1 MAMTADKLKAL
12 PDNPDKSVAVAG
24 KDTLLYVNT
33 GTESAPVWTIVGG
46 QRNAPVKMTA
56 NSLDA
61 SHKTSGGWASN
72 VPGLKSWSI
81 DYSGLMLMGDDGL
94 QVLEYAFRND
104 KQVNV
109 KIEYPDKTYQTGWAY
124 ITEFDNDNAHD
135 AIATISV
142 TISGNGPIS
151 EVQPATAETR

>member
-1 MAMTADKLKAL
+1 
-12 PDNPDKSVAVAG
+12 
-24 KDTLLYVNT
+24 
-33 GTESAPVWTIVGG
+33 
-46 QRNAPVKMTA
+46 MTA

-104 KQVNV
+104 KQINV

-151 EVQPATAETR
+151 EVQPAPNHG

>member
-1 MAMTADKLKAL
+1 MINGGIDINGYDSRKLKAL

-109 KIEYPDKTYQTGWAY
+109 KIEYPNNLSRPDGRILQNSTT
-124 ITEFDNDNAHD
+124 ITRMMPLQQFL
-135 AIATISV
+135 
-142 TISGNGPIS
+142 
-151 EVQPATAETR
+151 